1 MHQKEKQIRRKER
14 TLFLSFL
21 LCFLVLSA
29 YGYAQNAA
37 KEVSLTCKEMPLSE
51 ALNQVERQSDYKLNF
66 NYDELKQFK
75 VNANIKKKTMVE
87 AVNELLNGLPYQA
100 KVDGKFIIIS
110 RKNRMVIQRQQ
121 QQSSSRK
128 NNITGRVVDTDGE
141 PLIGVTVRIKG
152 SNEGVLT
159 DVNGDFSIQT
169 DNSNTPLLFSYIG
182 KKNKEIVM
190 REGRTARVILEDA
203 VNALENVVV
212 TGYQTI
218 SKERATGSFSIVTP
232 KDMEGKLQTNILNR
246 MEGMVAGLKVV
257 PTSSGGAGVPEI
269 RGISTLYGTSTPLYV
284 VDGIPYEGSLNAINP
299 SDIVNITVLK
309 DATAASIYGARS
321 ANGVIVITTRM
332 GQAGKMR
339 VNYTGSIK
347 FMPLPDRDYY
357 NYTSSAETVNLM
369 EELYGNFHNTYNPK
383 DRRSTN
389 EVYLLMYK
397 RDAGEITA
405 DEYQKQMDVY
415 RNNDRYDQVKDE
427 FLRSVNMVHQH
438 NLSFNGGSDTYK
450 YALSVNYQQD
460 LPFEKVQQTDRF
472 GFNLKNQFDLY
483 KWLRVDVG
491 IINSNVKQDYDN
503 GFTGFNLLNGGT
515 TYRMLRNADGTPAQ
529 WYLGKS
535 QLEIDRL
542 NKLGLQDETYI
553 PLNELKNGHYKSDS
567 KYWNVNVGASIKFME
582 GLSLDLH
589 YQTETTSTYSKQYYS
604 KDAISVKSQINDGT
618 KIDKTTGV
626 ITNLMPV
633 GGQISENRGA
643 KNSYTLRA
651 QLNFNKLFNNMH
663 EVQIIAGAERRKVT
677 TEGTYIKKVGYD
689 DNSLSYKVINELDLG
704 TYQKGTEA
712 VYGGFSYQ
720 DNNPAFTSTDNRY
733 ISFYGNASYTYNDRL
748 TLTGSIRVDQS
759 NLFGTDPKYQ
769 YKPLW
774 SLGAHYV
781 ALSNWK
787 WIDRLAVRATYGI
800 NGNVAKGSGPYMI
813 AENST
818 KGNYYTNEF
827 YSNIT
832 TPPNPTLRWEKTG
845 VLNFGV
851 DFNLLRGRLSGS
863 IELYNKKTV
872 DLLGNRASDPTFGWS
887 TLMLNYGE
895 MYNRGIEVS
904 LQSNN
909 IATKDF
915 RWSTNLIFSYN
926 KNKLTKIENSGTS
939 AYSYFGSSQD
949 REGYAMN
956 SIFAIRYA
964 GLDKDGFAQAYKADG
979 TIVND
984 YSLLEKEDLVYKGTQ
999 NPPYSA
1005 SLTNRFY
1012 YKGFD
1017 LDFMFVFYGG
1027 HKLRD
1032 VASGFQFTY
1041 YPVMNYTGAVDRD
1054 RLNFWRKAGD
1064 ENDPNMAPR
1073 FLYRQSRSG
1082 KTSPLWQYADRH
1094 IQKGDYIKL
1103 RDLSLGYTF
1112 PKVLIKKCYMENLR
1126 VSLQIQNLW
1135 YWAAN
1140 HKNLDPEAWA
1150 GTTSRGTHYPATFT
1164 LGLSANF

>member
-1 MHQKEKQIRRKER
+1 MMAAIAVMLMCTVLSNAQSTGKKISIDCKNEPMTTVLKKIEKASGLKILFTYDEVQNYKVSVTMKNQPLDKVLQKVLANTPLKYSVRGKFVNITMSRQLRQTPRGKNNR
-14 TLFLSFL
+14 VTG
-21 LCFLVLSA
+21 LVL
-29 YGYAQNAA
+29 
-37 KEVSLTCKEMPLSE
+37 
-51 ALNQVERQSDYKLNF
+51 D
-66 NYDELKQFK
+66 
-75 VNANIKKKTMVE
+75 AN
-87 AVNELLNGLPYQA
+87 
-100 KVDGKFIIIS
+100 
-110 RKNRMVIQRQQ
+110 
-121 QQSSSRK
+121 
-128 NNITGRVVDTDGE
+128 GE
-141 PLIGVTVRIKG
+141 PLIGVTVKIKG
-152 SNEGVLT
+152 TSMGALT
-159 DVNGDFSIQT
+159 DINGKFDVAVDD
-169 DNSNTPLLFSYIG
+169 DNATLMFSYIG
-182 KKNKEIVM
+182 KKNVERRAGSGDYMKIM
-190 REGRTARVILEDA
+190 LEDA
-203 VNALENVVV
+203 INTLENVVV

-218 SKERATGSFSIVTP
+218 SKERATGSFAIVTP

-257 PTSSGGAGVPEI
+257 PNSSGTAGTPEI
-269 RGISTLYGTSTPLYV
+269 RGISTLNGTRAPLYV
-284 VDGIPYEGSLNAINP
+284 VDGIPYEGSLSAINP

-321 ANGVIVITTRM
+321 ANGVIVITTKM
-332 GQAGKMR
+332 GQTGKMR
-339 VNYTGSIK
+339 VNYTGSVK

-357 NYTSSAETVNLM
+357 NYTSSEETVNLM
-369 EELYGNFHNTYNPK
+369 EELYGYYHNTYNSK

-389 EVYLLMYK
+389 EVYLLMYQ

-415 RNNDRYDQVKDE
+415 RHNDRHDQVKDE
-427 FLRSVNMVHQH
+427 FLRSANIVHQH
-438 NLSFNGGSDTYK
+438 NLSFNGGSDLYK
-450 YALSVNYQQD
+450 YALSVNYQQN
-460 LPFEKVQQTDRF
+460 LPFEKVQSTDRF

-491 IINSNVKQDYDN
+491 IINSNVKEDYDN
-503 GFTGFNLLNGGT
+503 GFSGFGLLNGGQS
-515 TYRMLRNADGTPAQ
+515 YRMLRNADGSPAQ
-529 WYLGKS
+529 WYNGKS

-553 PLNELKNGHYKSDS
+553 PLNEQKNAHYKYTS
-567 KYWNVNVGASIKFME
+567 KYWNVNVNARIKLMDC
-582 GLSLDLH
+582 LSLNLQ
-589 YQTETTSTYSKQYYS
+589 YQTETTSTYNKQYYS
-604 KDAISVKSQINDGT
+604 KDAISVKSQINDAT
-618 KIDKTTGV
+618 KIDKNTGV
-626 ITNLMPV
+626 VTNLMPI
-633 GGQISENRGA
+633 GGQITERRGA
-643 KNSYTLRA
+643 TDSYTMRA
-651 QLNFNKLFNNMH
+651 QLNFEKLFNDKH

-677 TEGTYIKKVGYD
+677 SEDTYIKKVGYD
-689 DNSLSYKVINELDLG
+689 DSSLSYKVINELDLG
-704 TYQKGTEA
+704 TTQRGTEA
-712 VYGGFSYQ
+712 VYGSFSYQ
-720 DNNPAFTSTDNRY
+720 DSNPAFGSTDNRY
-733 ISFYGNASYTYNDRL
+733 ISFYGNASYTFDDKL

-781 ALSNWK
+781 ALRNWQ

-813 AENST
+813 SQSST

-827 YSNIT
+827 YADIT

-851 DFNLLRGRLSGS
+851 DFNLLKGRIGGS
-863 IELYNKKTV
+863 VEFYNKKTV
-872 DLLGNRASDPTFGWS
+872 DLLGNRATDPTFGWS
-887 TLMLNYGE
+887 SLMLNYGS
-895 MYNRGIEVS
+895 MYNRGIEIS
-904 LQSNN
+904 LQTTN
-909 IATKDF
+909 IVTKDF
-915 RWSTNLIFSYN
+915 KWMSNLVFSYN
-926 KNKLTKIENSGTS
+926 KNKLTKIENAGTS
-939 AYSYFGSSQD
+939 AYSYFGSYQN

-984 YSLLEKEDLVYKGTQ
+984 YSKLEKEDLVYKGTI

-1032 VASGFQFTY
+1032 VASGFQYTY

-1064 ENDPNMAPR
+1064 ESDPNMAPR
-1073 FLYRQSRSG
+1073 FLYRQSRSNA
-1082 KTSPLWQYADRH
+1082 TSSLWQYADKH

-1103 RDLSLGYTF
+1103 RDLSIGYTF
-1112 PKVLIKKCYMENLR
+1112 PKVLIRKCYMENLR

-1140 HKNLDPEAWA
+1140 DKNLDPEAWG